1 MMNPIEK
8 LRQIQIDQRLI
19 AGLQMLRCLSDRS
32 VSAPTRTE
40 AMAAVMESRLEDRL
54 QNLEHGLLSRPVHY
68 IRDAKPPLPASGFR
82 QPDPTNFAR
91 PIIAPCQ
98 QCMTQ
103 LGDERRSM
111 PLRVLVSLGLRT
123 AAMLGGVPGDAFEN
137 KIELLRTSLE
147 SRASP

>member
-82 QPDPTNFAR
+82 QPDPMNFAR
-91 PIIAPCQ
+91 PIAPCQ

-103 LGDERRSM
+103 LGDERRDGGAEA
-111 PLRVLVSLGLRT
+111 LLG
-123 AAMLGGVPGDAFEN
+123 MGAFAQDD
-137 KIELLRTSLE
+137 LDQRC
-147 SRASP
+147 

>member
-68 IRDAKPPLPASGFR
+68 IRDAKPGVDSG
-82 QPDPTNFAR
+82 AR
-91 PIIAPCQ
+91 CNGFMKTEFGRLCQ
-98 QCMTQ
+98 A
-103 LGDERRSM
+103 L
-111 PLRVLVSLGLRT
+111 
-123 AAMLGGVPGDAFEN
+123 
-137 KIELLRTSLE
+137 
-147 SRASP
+147 